1 MAGNSSSDVSW
12 VEQNMIVGNGHSFA
26 AIKADGS
33 VVTWGGRS
41 DNGSA
46 NPVEIKISSG
56 AEKIFANGYAYAVIK
71 KDFT

>member
-33 VVTWGGRS
+33 VKAAMIV
-41 DNGSA
+41 A
-46 NPVEIKISSG
+46 ISYFPQAFTSLN
-56 AEKIFANGYAYAVIK
+56 IFITYCFN
-71 KDFT
+71 